1 MLRDFGSRDPAF
13 SKIVKEV
20 RQRLVD
26 IALASQNTYTT
37 VISNKLKGRGI
48 THFLFFNIKAIFNIK
63 SQ

>member
-1 MLRDFGSRDPAF
+1 MLTDFGSRDPAF

-37 VISNKLKGRGI
+37 VISKKQKGRGA
-48 THFLFFNIKAIFNIK
+48 LIFNVK
-63 SQ
+63 SKSDLQNIV